1 MTLMNESFERLKMD
15 TGGRVRTSPER
26 REAVP
31 DKFERSGLSG
41 MRFAA
46 RYALKYP
53 TFASW
58 VLRRKKQLMLQ
69 HPQCFA
75 HDIAFIAIAA
85 GADEP
90 RNELLQGRW
99 QGDGHDGVFP
109 GLGELRSSKDSE
121 VYGTTL
127 RLRPAFKSKERRRS

>member
-1 MTLMNESFERLKMD
+1 MTLMNESLELLKMD

-26 REAVP
+26 REAVL
-31 DKFERSGLSG
+31 DEFERSGLSG

-58 VLRRKKQLMLQ
+58 VLRLIKLLMLQ

-75 HDIAFIAIAA
+75 HDIAFIGIAA
-85 GADEP
+85 GADEL
-90 RNELLQGRW
+90 RNELIQGRW
-99 QGDGHDGVFP
+99 QGDGHDGVFL
-109 GLGELRSSKDSE
+109 GLGKLRSSKDTE